1 MNAAMLRFF
10 AGQLFHSARWAQY
23 QDFRASYCLLRG
35 LLLIFRW
42 LHLLSMKIF
51 SALFCILSFSIAL
64 NAQQISPQSITSS
77 GATFIANG
85 SEIIYTV
92 GEITVK
98 TLSDGNVNIG
108 QGTISGSVNLNVS
121 TRVVEPSTA
130 DLDIRFFPN
139 PVSTVLSA
147 NVIDTKDRFLE
158 WTVYDIS
165 GKIIS
170 SDMYAAQ
177 SNRVN
182 FNTSSWKPGT
192 YIMTVSER
200 GGQLLGSYQVIK
212 Q

>member
-1 MNAAMLRFF
+1 
-10 AGQLFHSARWAQY
+10 
-23 QDFRASYCLLRG
+23 
-35 LLLIFRW
+35 
-42 LHLLSMKIF
+42 MKIF

-170 SDMYAAQ
+170 SDIYAAQ
-177 SNRVN
+177 PNRVN